1 MRVRNEG
8 ERVRNEGERVRNEG
22 RRCSPTQSRTKKTKW
37 EGDLNVDLSSGS
49 PNDSADNLKM
59 YRSTH
64 SQISL
69 VMELADF
76 RQDYEEQ
83 YIITERGV

>member
-1 MRVRNEG
+1 MLISFAIQRHVRSW
-8 ERVRNEGERVRNEG
+8 ER
-22 RRCSPTQSRTKKTKW
+22 
-37 EGDLNVDLSSGS
+37 DLNVDLSSGS

-69 VMELADF
+69 VMELVDF